1 MHFLYSLHFTI
12 DPRILSFDR
21 IKVSSSNMTCSEA
34 DADFFRL
41 LMKGVFNPCVL
52 RPFDKKLTF

>member
-12 DPRILSFDR
+12 DPPVLSFDW
-21 IKVSSSNMTCSEA
+21 IKVLSSNTTCSEA
-34 DADFFRL
+34 HADFFRL
-41 LMKGVFNPCVL
+41 LMKRVFNPYAL